1 MKFHILIYGCQMNYA
16 DSARIA
22 TMLKNIGFEQTNTI
36 DDADIVIFDTCSV
49 RQKSEDKIT
58 WKLTQIPKDK
68 KIWITGCMVQHNL
81 SKKKL
86 EKMWELAKK
95 WAIKLKKWNFIWNL
109 SDIKVEEIPFII
121 NEVYS
126 PLWQTLSQKFPNLEL
141 MFRIDDV
148 HLLPKITKYLGY
160 DVNPNDIKKLENYV
174 DLLPSVA
181 NQTENEN
188 IKTAYVPI
196 STGCNQFCSY
206 CIVPFARGLEQYRNI
221 EDIVNEVKYWTDKW
235 KEEIVLLW
243 QIVNKHPKFYEIL
256 IEVLKNPKVK
266 WLRYTSPYPTYYNDK
281 IFELHEKEERLCPHI
296 HIPVQ
301 SGSNKILKLMNRWYT
316 VEQFKEFID
325 KIRSLKRDI
334 SITTDIIVG
343 FTDETEE
350 DFAQTVDLVKY
361 SRFDMI
367 YTGIY
372 SPRPNTKAYKTLKD
386 NISKEEKH
394 KRWETLN
401 NLLYDISLENNK
413 KEIWK
418 TRKTMI
424 VWKKTNQTNNPENP
438 NKSWNTVFYWYTDNF
453 KNIELENFDESK
465 IWEIVEVEIKDAI
478 ALKLFGK

>member
-22 TMLKNIGFEQTNTI
+22 TILKNIGFQQTNKI
-36 DDADIVIFDTCSV
+36 DNADIVIFDTCSV

-58 WKLTQIPKDK
+58 WKLSQIAKDK

-86 EKMWELAKK
+86 EKLWELWKK
-95 WAIKLKKWNFIWNL
+95 WGLKNKKWNFIWNL
-109 SDIKVEEIPFII
+109 SDIKTEEIPSII
-121 NEVYS
+121 NKVYS
-126 PLWQTLSQKFPNLEL
+126 PLWQVLSKKFSNLEL
-141 MFRIDDV
+141 MFRIDDI

-160 DVNPNDIKKLENYV
+160 SINNNDIKKLENYL

-188 IKTAYVPI
+188 IKTAYIPI

-206 CIVPFARGLEQYRNI
+206 CIVPFARGLEQYRDIKNI
-221 EDIVNEVKYWTDKW
+221 VDEVKYWTDKW
-235 KEEIVLLW
+235 KQEIVLLW
-243 QIVNKHPKFYEIL
+243 QIVNKHPNFYKIL
-256 IEVLKNPKVK
+256 VEVLKNKDVK

-301 SGSNKILKLMNRWYT
+301 SGSNKILGLMNRWYT

-325 KIRSLKRDI
+325 KIRALKRKI
-334 SITTDIIVG
+334 SITTDIIVW
-343 FTDETEE
+343 FSSETEE
-350 DFAQTVDLVKY
+350 DFNKSVELVKY
-361 SRFDMI
+361 SNFDMI

-372 SPRPNTKAYKTLKD
+372 SPRPNTKAYKSLKD

-394 KRWETLN
+394 KRWEILN
-401 NLLYDISLENNK
+401 NLLHDMSLKNNK

-418 TRKTMI
+418 IRPAMI
-424 VWKKTNQTNNPENP
+424 VGKKEWK
-438 NKSWNTVFYWYTDNF
+438 YYGYTDNY
-453 KNIELENFDESK
+453 KNIELEKFDENK
-465 IWEIVEVEIKDAI
+465 IWKITDIKIKDNI
-478 ALKLFGK
+478 SLKLFW

>member
-22 TMLKNIGFEQTNTI
+22 TMLKNLWFEQTKNI

-58 WKLTQIPKDK
+58 WKLTQIPPNK
-68 KIWITGCMVQHNL
+68 KIWITWCMVQHNL

-86 EKMWELAKK
+86 EKLGKFGEK
-95 WAIKLKKWNFIWNL
+95 WTSKIRKWNFLWNL
-109 SDIKVEEIPFII
+109 SDIKIEEVPFII

-126 PLWQTLSQKFPNLEL
+126 PLWQTLSKKFPNLEL

-148 HLLPKITKYLGY
+148 HLLPKILKYLNY
-160 DVNPNDIKKLENYV
+160 DIKNEEIKKLENYI

-188 IKTAYVPI
+188 ISTAYVPI

-206 CIVPFARGLEQYRNI
+206 CIVPFARWFERYRPV
-221 EDIVNEVKYWTDKW
+221 EDIINEVKYWTDKW

-256 IEVLKNPKVK
+256 VEVLKNPKVK

-281 IFELHEKEERLCPHI
+281 IFKLHEQEKRLCPHI

-325 KIRSLKRDI
+325 KIKSLKRPI
-334 SITTDIIVG
+334 SITTDVIVG
-343 FTDETEE
+343 FSQETEE
-350 DFAQTVDLVKY
+350 DFQQTLELVKY

-367 YTGIY
+367 YTWIY
-372 SPRPNTKAYKTLKD
+372 SPRPNTRAYKTLKD
-386 NISKEEKH
+386 DVPKKEKQR
-394 KRWETLN
+394 RWEQIN
-401 NLLYDISLENNK
+401 NLLYKISLENNK
-413 KEIWK
+413 KEIGK
-418 TRKTMI
+418 EKEVMI
-424 VWKKTNQTNNPENP
+424 VGKKGWK
-438 NKSWNTVFYWYTDNF
+438 FYGYTDNF
-453 KNIELENFDESK
+453 KNIELDFWDEKDIWK
-465 IWEIVEVEIKDAI
+465 IKKVKIKDAI
-478 ALKLFGK
+478 ALKLFA

>member
-1 MKFHILIYGCQMNYA
+1 MNYA

-22 TMLKNIGFEQTNTI
+22 TILKNIGWQQVNTI
-36 DDADIVIFDTCSV
+36 DEADIVIFDTCSV

-68 KIWITGCMVQHNL
+68 KIWITGCMVQHHL

-86 EKMWELAKK
+86 EEMSDLEKK
-95 WAIKLKKWNFIWNL
+95 WKIKLKKWNFIWNL
-109 SDIKVEEIPFII
+109 SDIKTEEIPFII

-126 PLWQTLSQKFPNLEL
+126 PLWQTLSKKFSNLEL

-148 HLLPKITKYLGY
+148 HLLPKIVKYLGY
-160 DVNPNDIKKLENYV
+160 QIDPKEIKKLQNYI

-206 CIVPFARGLEQYRNI
+206 CIVPFARGLEQYRSI
-221 EDIVNEVKYWTDKW
+221 EDIVNEIKYWTDKW
-235 KEEIVLLW
+235 KEEIVLLG

-256 IEVLKNPKVK
+256 VEVLKNPKVK

-301 SGSNKILKLMNRWYT
+301 SGSNKVLKLMNRGYT

-325 KIRSLKRDI
+325 KIRNLKRDI

-350 DFAQTVDLVKY
+350 DFADFAQTIDLVKY
-361 SRFDMI
+361 ARFDMI
-367 YTGIY
+367 YTWIY

-386 NISKEEKH
+386 NIPYSEKH
-394 KRWETLN
+394 KRWEILN

-413 KEIWK
+413 KEIGK
-418 TRKTMI
+418 TRKAMI
-424 VWKKTNQTNNPENP
+424 VWKKDG
-438 NKSWNTVFYWYTDNF
+438 KFYWYTDNF
-453 KNIELENFDESK
+453 KNIELDFLNKKDIGK
-465 IWEIVEVEIKDAI
+465 IIDVNIKDAI
-478 ALKLFGK
+478 ALKLFG